1 MVAMATKHGFL
12 VPLGICH
19 FRFYEFRSGAKGTKL
34 VKLKINTTLVFY
46 NETNVM
52 KLDRSC

>member
-34 VKLKINTTLVFY
+34 VKLKMNTTLVFY